1 MQKLFVKLGQVNIN
15 IGKITKMTINI
26 VISKSDMMQKPD
38 ILSSNSKVPAL
49 APIR

>member
-26 VISKSDMMQKPD
+26 VISKSVSLSD
-38 ILSSNSKVPAL
+38 ITSVKTKVM
-49 APIR
+49 